1 MNLPSFLWLWKT
13 AAWAMGL
20 SLVAYLLLAITG
32 FYIFQ
37 SRQHRHS
44 AFRRLVEA
52 HFLIGGAMLGMVL
65 LLLAIGIA
73 GTLGHYGTLGHSEHL
88 AAGLTAVGL
97 VSLSAWSA
105 LQISPQ
111 RPWARA
117 LHLSA
122 NAALFFGFA
131 WVSWT
136 GWLVVQKYL
145 P

>member
-1 MNLPSFLWLWKT
+1 
-13 AAWAMGL
+13 
-20 SLVAYLLLAITG
+20 
-32 FYIFQ
+32 
-37 SRQHRHS
+37 
-44 AFRRLVEA
+44 
-52 HFLIGGAMLGMVL
+52 MLGMVL

-111 RPWARA
+111 RPWARTV
-117 LHLSA
+117 HLSA
-122 NAALFFGFA
+122 NAALFAGFA